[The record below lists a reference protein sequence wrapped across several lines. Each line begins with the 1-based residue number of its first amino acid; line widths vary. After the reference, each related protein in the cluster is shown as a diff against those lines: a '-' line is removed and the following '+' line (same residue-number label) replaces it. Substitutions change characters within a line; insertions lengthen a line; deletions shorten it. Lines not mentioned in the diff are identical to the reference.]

1 MSHLLSSILR
11 FTGGVVAVCL
21 LSTRHAQSATVTAGP
36 GEAGLRAAIA
46 AAQDGDTVFLA
57 NHVELQ
63 SPIEIAKRLT
73 LRSDSANFNSGGI
86 RGVFEGALFHLNA
99 EGIVFENLGL
109 SGSPQTDGLRVEKDV
124 LLRDCSLSWLRRPV
138 TWNYASFPEMTLRL
152 ERVTVIFNEHG
163 LEIPVLEAKDSVFS
177 HNGKGPF
184 THGGTGAGPG
194 RAFLDGC
201 RFENNYGFG
210 LYISFGTVK
219 NCTFRYN
226 TGFGLWCDADPGE
239 LSLSSSLFYANGEG
253 GLFVGEQVFATVD
266 NCTFT
271 RHTGSPAILV
281 GGDASGALFRHCT
294 IADNAFFESEPSP
307 RQRTGKA
314 AFTIDRPVTLQN
326 CLIAD
331 NPTNGSPHAA
341 SIAGSW
347 IDGGGNVIGGP
358 ARLNVL
364 ANNGGPTLSMMPLSN
379 SPAINAGIASDLIV
393 DARGL
398 SRTAGPAPDAGAI
411 ETDAPPLADAD
422 DDGLP
427 DLWEIFHGLDDDD
440 PTDASSD
447 GDRDGQTALA
457 EFHSRTDPAD
467 PQSGLRFKEINIW
480 PDFPEPGSR
489 TAYLIWNASPGLNY
503 EVETSIDLRE
513 WRRAPQWSHPYSS
526 VSGLNSLY
534 LSLRADS
541 PMVFF
546 RLKARDNIFD

>member
-1 MSHLLSSILR
+1 MSL
-11 FTGGVVAVCL
+11 FTANDANG
-21 LSTRHAQSATVTAGP
+21 ATVTAGP

-46 AAQDGDTVFLA
+46 AAQDGDIVFLTS
-57 NHVELQ
+57 HVDLQ
-63 SPIEIAKRLT
+63 APVQIDKRLT
-73 LRSDSANFNSGGI
+73 LRSDAANPNSGGI
-86 RGVFEGALFHLNA
+86 RGTFEGELFQLTA
-99 EGIVFENLGL
+99 EGIVFENIGL
-109 SGSPQTDGLRVEKDV
+109 SGSSQTDGLRAEKDV
-124 LLRDCSLSWLRRPV
+124 LLRDCNISWLRRPV
-138 TWNYASFPEMTLRL
+138 AWDYSSFPEGTVRL
-152 ERVTVIFNEHG
+152 ERVTVMFNENG
-163 LEIPVLEAKDSVFS
+163 FEVPVLEAKDSVFS

-184 THGGTGAGPG
+184 THGGTGAGIG

-253 GLFVGEQVFATVD
+253 GLYVGEQVFATVD

-307 RQRTGKA
+307 RQRVGKA

-326 CLIAD
+326 CLVAD

-358 ARLNVL
+358 AGLNVL
-364 ANNGGPTLSMMPLSN
+364 GNNGGPTLSMMPLSN
-379 SPAINAGIASDLIV
+379 SPAINAGIPSDLIV

-398 SRTAGPAPDAGAI
+398 SRLAGAAPDAGAI
-411 ETDAPPLADAD
+411 ETDASPLADAD

-427 DLWEIFHGLDDDD
+427 DLWEIFRGLNHGD
-440 PTDASSD
+440 PTDAFSD
-447 GDRDGQTALA
+447 TDRDGQTALA

-467 PQSGLRFKEINIW
+467 AESSLRFKEITVW
-480 PDFPEPGSR
+480 PGFPEPGSR
-489 TAYLIWNASPGLNY
+489 TAYLIWNASPGLSY
-503 EVETSIDLRE
+503 EVETSTDLRQ
-513 WRRAPQWSHPYSS
+513 WRRAPQWGHPYSS
-526 VSGLNSLY
+526 VNGLNSLY
-534 LSLRADS
+534 LSLPADS
-541 PMVFF
+541 PMFFF
-546 RLKARDNIFD
+546 RLKARSDVF

>member
-1 MSHLLSSILR
+1 MGVSLLSPENAR
-11 FTGGVVAVCL
+11 
-21 LSTRHAQSATVTAGP
+21 SANVIAGP

-46 AAQDGDTVFLA
+46 AAQDGDTVFLT

-63 SPIEIAKRLT
+63 SPVQIAKRLT
-73 LRSDSANFNSGGI
+73 LRSDSGNPNTGGI
-86 RGVFEGALFHLNA
+86 RGVFEGELFQLTA

-109 SGSPQTDGLRVEKDV
+109 SGSPQTDGLRAEKDV
-124 LLRDCSLSWLRRPV
+124 LLRGCYISWLRRPV
-138 TWNYASFPEMTLRL
+138 TWDYSSFPEMTVRL
-152 ERVTVIFNEHG
+152 ERVTVLFNEYG
-163 LEIPVLEAKDSVFS
+163 FDVPVLEAKDSVFS

-184 THGGTGAGPG
+184 THGGHGAEPG

-210 LYISFGTVK
+210 LIISFGTVK

-253 GLFVGEQVFATVD
+253 GLYVGEQVFATVD

-307 RQRTGKA
+307 RQRIGKA

-326 CLIAD
+326 CLVAD

-347 IDGGGNVIGGP
+347 IDGGGNVIAGP
-358 ARLNVL
+358 AGLNVL
-364 ANNGGPTLSMMPLSN
+364 GNNGGPTLSMLPLSN

-393 DARGL
+393 DARGF
-398 SRTAGPAPDAGAI
+398 SRLAGPAPDAGAI
-411 ETDAPPLADAD
+411 ESDALPLADAD

-427 DLWEIFHGLDDDD
+427 DLWEILHSLNQGD
-440 PTDASSD
+440 PSDASSD

-457 EFHSRTDPAD
+457 EFQSRTDPNN
-467 PQSGLRFKEINIW
+467 PQSLLRFEEISIW
-480 PDFPEPGSR
+480 PDFPGSGLR
-489 TAYLIWNASPGLNY
+489 TVYLIWNSSPGLNY
-503 EVETSIDLRE
+503 EVETSTNLRE
-513 WRRAPQWSHPYSS
+513 WRRASRWGHPYSS
-526 VSGLNSLY
+526 VSGLNTLY
-534 LSLRADS
+534 LSLPADS
-541 PMVFF
+541 PMIFF
-546 RLKARDNIFD
+546 RLKARNDVFD

>member
-1 MSHLLSSILR
+1 MSHLIVRCAVSWIAASLL
-11 FTGGVVAVCL
+11 VAN
-21 LSTRHAQSATVTAGP
+21 HAESATLTAGP

-57 NHVELQ
+57 NHVDLQ
-63 SPIEIAKRLT
+63 SPVQIAKRLT
-73 LRSDSANFNSGGI
+73 LRSDSADPNSGGI
-86 RGVFEGALFHLNA
+86 RGAFEGALFQLTA
-99 EGIVFENLGL
+99 DGIVFENLGL

-124 LLRDCSLSWLRRPV
+124 LLRDCDISWLRTPV
-138 TWNYASFPEMTLRL
+138 TYDFWSFPEATIRL
-152 ERVTVIFNEHG
+152 ERVTVAFNENG
-163 LEIPVLEAKDSVFS
+163 LEVPVLEAKDSVFS
-177 HNGKGPF
+177 HNGNGPF

-210 LYISFGTVK
+210 LIINFGTVK

-239 LSLSSSLFYANGEG
+239 LSLSGSLFYANGEG
-253 GLFVGEQVFATVD
+253 GLFVGEEVFATVD
-266 NCTFT
+266 NSTFT
-271 RHTGSPAILV
+271 RHTGSPAILI

-307 RQRTGKA
+307 RQRTGRA

-326 CLIAD
+326 CLVAD

-341 SIAGSW
+341 SIAGPW

-358 ARLNVL
+358 AGLNVL
-364 ANNGGPTLSMMPLSN
+364 GNNGGPTLSMMPASN
-379 SPAINAGIASDLIV
+379 SPAINAGIASELIV

-398 SRTAGPAPDAGAI
+398 SRLAGAAPDAGAI
-411 ETDAPPLADAD
+411 ETGATPLADAD

-427 DLWEIFHGLDDDD
+427 DLWEIFHGLNQGD
-440 PTDASSD
+440 PSDAFSD
-447 GDRDGQTALA
+447 ADRDGQTALA

-467 PQSGLRFKEINIW
+467 PRSVLRFTEIIIW
-480 PDFPEPGSR
+480 PDFPEPGLR

-503 EVETSIDLRE
+503 EVETSSDLRE
-513 WRRAPQWSHPYSS
+513 WRPAPLWSHPYSRA
-526 VSGLNSLY
+526 SGLNTLY
-534 LSLRADS
+534 LSLPADS
-541 PMVFF
+541 PMFFF
-546 RLKARDNIFD
+546 RLRAKNDVFD